1 MTISGIISFDRFDIL
16 FYFLNDFLLWT
27 WEFLLRLARLSK
39 TCSAGQGRCRPWK
52 EQRVPASVSGI
63 IQTSRW
69 MMIWMWPSGMLT
81 RYVQRSRQCES
92 VLKIDLSRQCEAALS
107 LFINIGTST
116 AVDVCRDIREL
127 WWEWRL
133 DSAPRCMLR
142 NVANVFTFK

>member
-1 MTISGIISFDRFDIL
+1 
-16 FYFLNDFLLWT
+16 
-27 WEFLLRLARLSK
+27 
-39 TCSAGQGRCRPWK
+39 
-52 EQRVPASVSGI
+52 
-63 IQTSRW
+63 

-127 WWEWRL
+127 WWE
-133 DSAPRCMLR
+133 
-142 NVANVFTFK
+142 